1 MYGDKIIKEYKGFEA
16 LDRSSYIH
24 FENYI
29 KAYLTAEMG

>member
-1 MYGDKIIKEYKGFEA
+1 MYGDKIIQEYKGFEA